1 MENSTRRYTNL
12 INEIAPVVQGQ
23 IAENKNNSTTID
35 PLSTD
40 NFNKFLDNY
49 NSKLLFNKK
58 EFNGSIN
65 STIDNTPNDI
75 SRQLQNSS
83 NKIAEFFYSP
93 RNMKFIQNKIKEAAY
108 NNLNVLISDQDELEI
123 LKVMQFVYNNYLI
136 SNYNAKV
143 NSPEFIEIISGLNEE
158 LLNLILPDII
168 DNIKSYQGY
177 SQFVS
182 EGVNPIDL
190 PVNTSI
196 KGSNTLEIKF

>member
-1 MENSTRRYTNL
+1 MENSTRRYIDL
-12 INEIAPVVQGQ
+12 INEIAPVVQEQ

-168 DNIKSYQGY
+168 ENIKSYQGY

-182 EGVNPIDL
+182 EGINPIDL

>member
-1 MENSTRRYTNL
+1 MENSTRRYIDL
-12 INEIAPVVQGQ
+12 INEIAPVVQEQ

-177 SQFVS
+177 SQFVT

>member
-1 MENSTRRYTNL
+1 MENSTRRYIDL
-12 INEIAPVVQGQ
+12 INEIAPVVQEQ

-49 NSKLLFNKK
+49 NSTLLFNKK

-168 DNIKSYQGY
+168 ENIKSYQGY

-182 EGVNPIDL
+182 EGINPIDL

>member
-1 MENSTRRYTNL
+1 MENSTRRYINL
-12 INEIAPVVQGQ
+12 INEIAPTIQEQ
-23 IAENKNNSTTID
+23 IAENKNTSNTVD

-177 SQFVS
+177 SHFVA